1 MAINWNDL
9 GKEYYRLKGDQ
20 NLPMDVTDDLPLTP
34 QQPPTE
40 GTSPIIKSSASLPQ
54 ESIQPDLISEE
65 QKLMDEVKAQKI
77 KDEEK
82 VNNAEWKDFFK
93 NVVKGLSNYQVG
105 SGMADSGIKFDY
117 KPLEMDESLSEQAK
131 KGKPDRLAQL
141 IELQGQLQK
150 RRQEI
155 ARGQLDGAKL
165 KQAEKRLEIDE
176 KKADAYAAQAAKAGQ
191 ITPFQQAMIEVQ
203 NRKLQQ
209 TDEKIDQSDTRIKQ
223 AEQREERMTDMFKNK
238 KIQQDE
244 LSDKQTSEIAELNNI
259 ENMSNRIKEIKSK
272 VNTGPVASRLKDLSS
287 AVLGDTGPGVS
298 QDFIAL
304 RQLTGMNLADYIKSI
319 SAATVTD
326 KERQILIKN
335 IPNMNDDDTTFNT
348 KMKEF
353 EKTLNEVKQTKLT
366 NIKKFQGKDVSG
378 KKETPDSQVKAPQ
391 SPYGETVNRNGKI
404 YKWNPLAGKYQL
416 AE

>member
-1 MAINWNDL
+1 MTINWNDL
-9 GKEYYRLKGDQ
+9 GKEYYKLKGDQ
-20 NLPMDVTDDLPLTP
+20 NSPIDETDLTP

-40 GTSPIIKSSASLPQ
+40 EILPDIEPPKQQLQEAPQPSP
-54 ESIQPDLISEE
+54 ISEE
-65 QKLMDEVKAQKI
+65 QKLIDEIKLQRE
-77 KDEEK
+77 KDESEI
-82 VNNAEWKDFFK
+82 NRARWGDLATNL
-93 NVVKGLSNYQVG
+93 VKGLTNYSNAQ
-105 SGMADSGIKFDY
+105 AIARTGIKTDV
-117 KPLEMDESLSEQAK
+117 KPFEMEQTLTEQAK

-244 LSDKQTSEIAELNNI
+244 LSDKQTEQIAELNNI
-259 ENMSNRIKEIKSK
+259 ENIANRIKEIKPK

-287 AVLGDTGPGVS
+287 AALGDTGPGVS

-304 RQLTGMNLADYIKSI
+304 RQLTGINLADYIKSI

-353 EKTLNEVKQTKLT
+353 EKTLNEVKQTKLA